1 MILSH
6 ILIIEAET
14 YGDNTWEIK
23 HPDECWVTVPDWDG
37 NDGYRDTN
45 CSISGKIN
53 WDPDAINEFGTLL
66 PGRYTL
72 TYDCTGEGEMYDD
85 WLVIGCGRLFDHRSH
100 EGCPGQGP
108 DRVTRSLRGRPQDE
122 RS

>member
-6 ILIIEAET
+6 VLIIEDVFP
-14 YGDNTWEIK
+14 GDHTWEIV
-23 HPDECWVTVPDWDG
+23 HPDDCWITVPDWDG
-37 NDGYRDTN
+37 GDGYRDTN

-72 TYDCTGEGEMYDD
+72 TYDCTGEGELYDD
-85 WLVIGCGRLFDHRSH
+85 WLVIGCKALHDHRPH

-108 DRVTRSLRGRPQDE
+108 DRATRS
-122 RS
+122 